1 MNSCFKVRLL
11 VPRMAWLGRA
21 AGTLGMTVVMGALCG
36 PAVSAP
42 LATLDRNGSYVSI
55 EAYAPNILR
64 VTLSQDRDL
73 TLAPP
78 GYGFVGAVDGSGWHR
93 ETRPSGEVFVSS
105 AMSLEVKAEPPLG
118 APSQMA
124 RYFAP
129 SLPPVE
135 LVGAQSLRAQRVPA
149 RRCWK

>member
-1 MNSCFKVRLL
+1 MSSYFN
-11 VPRMAWLGRA
+11 VPARRARTAW
-21 AGTLGMTVVMGALCG
+21 AGSTVATLGMTLLFGAACR
-36 PAVSAP
+36 PAVAVP

-55 EAYAPNILR
+55 EAYGPNILR

-78 GYGFVGAVDGSGWHR
+78 GYGFVGAADGRGWHR
-93 ETRPSGEVFVSS
+93 EVRPSGDVFVSS
-105 AMSLEVKAEPPLG
+105 VMSLEVKAEPPLG

-129 SLPPVE
+129 RCL
-135 LVGAQSLRAQRVPA
+135 LWNWLCAKRARRPRV